1 MPRPTT
7 PGPPPA
13 SSAAGKP
20 ASYLAAQ
27 SRASGR
33 FRLRTD
39 FTPQG
44 DQEQAIGKLVAGLN
58 EGRPDQV
65 LLGVTGSGKTFTI
78 AKVIEA
84 VNRPD
89 PRPLP
94 QQDPRRAALPGVPEL
109 LPRELRR
116 VLRLLLRLLPARGLH
131 PADRHLHREGRPR
144 ATRRSTSCASRRRR
158 PSSSGATSSSWP
170 RSPASTASARPSPT
184 TTCSPTS
191 RSATRAACRLS
202 SRSSS
207 RCSTSGRTWT
217 WRAATSACAATC
229 SRSQPGVR
237 GHGRPRRV
245 LRRRDREDH
254 AHRSAPRHA
263 ARSASTAWRSI
274 RGPSTRRRGRR
285 SSGRSERS
293 GSSSTSGWPS

>member
-7 PGPPPA
+7 PGPPPV

-44 DQEQAIGKLVAGLN
+44 DQEQAIAKLVVGLN
-58 EGRPDQV
+58 DGRSDQV

-89 PRPLP
+89 ARPLA
-94 QQDPRRAALPGVPEL
+94 QQDPRRSALPGVPKL
-109 LPRELRR
+109 LPGELRR
-116 VLRLLLRLLPARGLH
+116 VLRLLLRLLPARGLR
-131 PADRHLHREGRPR
+131 PADRHVHREGRDPQRGDRQAALVGVEGPLRAARRHHRGVGLLHLRPRRPR
-144 ATRRSTSCASRRRR
+144 A
-158 PSSSGATSSSWP
+158 
-170 RSPASTASARPSPT
+170 PT
-184 TTCSPTS
+184 TTCSLYLEVG
-191 RSATRAACRLS
+191 RRRAACRRCW
-202 SRSSS
+202 RSSS

-217 WRAATSACAATC
+217 
-229 SRSQPGVR
+229 
-237 GHGRPRRV
+237 
-245 LRRRDREDH
+245 
-254 AHRSAPRHA
+254 
-263 ARSASTAWRSI
+263 
-274 RGPSTRRRGRR
+274 
-285 SSGRSERS
+285 
-293 GSSSTSGWPS
+293 